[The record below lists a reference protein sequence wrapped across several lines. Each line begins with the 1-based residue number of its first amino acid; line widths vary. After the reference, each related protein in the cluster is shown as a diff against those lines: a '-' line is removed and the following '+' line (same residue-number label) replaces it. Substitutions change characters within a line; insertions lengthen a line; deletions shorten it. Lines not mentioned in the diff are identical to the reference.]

1 MQPIITDRQ
10 ERLANHAASSTDE
23 RPLMSANFCL
33 SLKQRY
39 VLFARLQGLY

>member
-23 RPLMSANFCL
+23 TPLMSANFCL

-39 VLFARLQGLY
+39 VSLRPTTGLY